1 MNHRPS
7 KSLND
12 ASETAFCNIFSPLAF
27 LIVRP
32 TAAST
37 CISVLTDEKY
47 FHGHLDYLALIRERV
62 PRPLL
67 RKDFTLH
74 EVQIYQAALAGADA
88 VLLIVAALNDGELT
102 HLMHAADD
110 CGIDA
115 LVEVH
120 DELELTR
127 ALTAGA
133 SLIGIN
139 NRNLA
144 RFQVDL
150 RATETLAPLIP
161 SGHLVISESGIRS
174 AEDICRAVGAGVHGA
189 LIGESLM
196 RAENPRD
203 VLESF
208 RAAALA
214 SKD

>member
-12 ASETAFCNIFSPLAF
+12 ASETSFCDLFSPLAF
-27 LIVRP
+27 LIVRH

-47 FHGHLDYLALIRERV
+47 FHGHLDYLALIREQV
-62 PRPLL
+62 PRPL
-67 RKDFTLH
+67 
-74 EVQIYQAALAGADA
+74 
-88 VLLIVAALNDGELT
+88 
-102 HLMHAADD
+102 
-110 CGIDA
+110 
-115 LVEVH
+115 
-120 DELELTR
+120 
-127 ALTAGA
+127 
-133 SLIGIN
+133 
-139 NRNLA
+139 
-144 RFQVDL
+144 DL

-174 AEDICRAVGAGVHGA
+174 AEDIRRVVGAGLHGA